1 MVIVLVAIGSAW
13 ALAIVW
19 AFSLFLVAQK
29 ADRLRDDTLAE
40 IIAAEV
46 ESNELVGELQ
56 PGLILNR

>member
-13 ALAIVW
+13 ALGIVW
-19 AFSLFLVAQK
+19 AFSLFAVAQK

-56 PGLILNR
+56 SA